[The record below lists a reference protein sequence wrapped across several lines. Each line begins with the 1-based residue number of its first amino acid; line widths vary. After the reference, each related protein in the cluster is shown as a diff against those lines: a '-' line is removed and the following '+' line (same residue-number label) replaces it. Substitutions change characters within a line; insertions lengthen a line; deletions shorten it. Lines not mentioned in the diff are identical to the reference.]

1 MASSVQQGLKNRLR
15 RTAMWAAMAL
25 IVLLF
30 FFSVYGAFIGPE
42 RAKAFFNT
50 APLGIYWVVFALLLA
65 VGIVLF
71 RRLLRVP
78 ALLLVHAGCILILAG
93 AIWGSDAGRNIQ
105 KRLFGTDIVPTGQMQ
120 IYEGYSDNRVVLE
133 DNEIRELPFYIR
145 LKDFRL
151 EYYEPGHI
159 YIQIRQ
165 GDAAWEFPVQIGAR
179 FQLGLQFGTVEI
191 VKVFENFKI
200 AIEGDSRAAGD
211 EPGTGTNAALEVR
224 IEPPNGPA
232 STRYVFERSRGH
244 IYPDDQLYMSYE
256 RVIRDY
262 VSELQVIRDGQVV
275 ARKDIEVNHPLHFGG
290 YHFYQHSYDAQAG
303 EYTVLMVSPDSGLAS
318 VYGGFLALCI
328 GAFWHFWLRKLPKP
342 VQTDREQQDQKASKW
357 KSNTQ
362 SRAY

>member
-1 MASSVQQGLKNRLR
+1 
-15 RTAMWAAMAL
+15 MWAAMAL

-30 FFSVYGAFIGPE
+30 FLSVYGAFIGPA
-42 RAKAFFNT
+42 RAKEFFNS
-50 APLGIYWVVFALLLA
+50 AALGVYWVALGLLLV

-93 AIWGSDAGRNIQ
+93 AIWGSEAGRNLQ
-105 KRLFGTDIVPTGQMQ
+105 KTLFGIDIVPTGQMQ
-120 IYEGYSDNRVVLE
+120 IYEGYSDNRVILE
-133 DNEIRELPFYIR
+133 DNEIRELPFYIK

-151 EYYEPGHI
+151 EYYQPGHI
-159 YIQIRQ
+159 YIQTRQ
-165 GDAAWEFPVQIGAR
+165 GDAAWEFPAAIGAR
-179 FQLGLQFGTVEI
+179 FQLGPQFGIVEI

-200 AIEGDSRAAGD
+200 AIDGDSSAAVD

-224 IEPPNGPA
+224 IESPDGLISP
-232 STRYVFERSRGH
+232 RYVFERSRGH
-244 IYPDDQLYMSYE
+244 IYPDAALYMSYE

-262 VSELQVIRDGQVV
+262 VSELQVIRNGQVV

-303 EYTVLMVSPDSGLAS
+303 EYTVLMVGPDTGLAS
-318 VYGGFLALCI
+318 VYGGFLALCV

-342 VQTDREQQDQKASKW
+342 AQSGPAEQDQKASKW

-362 SRAY
+362 SRVY